1 MNTTVFP
8 PASNTSNSA
17 IVKEY
22 INITLFPAIGET
34 GVLYV
39 ALDTESTYI
48 WTGSQYVKYKGE
60 LLYTNNSAVP
70 STIGGITAGTTFSN
84 KTMKEMWDM
93 LLYPYINPAFT
104 AFGITGITSTYEV
117 GYTIPANSYT
127 FTWAISNGINVA
139 VNSIRIED
147 VTNATTLV
155 TGIANSGSTIAAIP
169 SISKASATSHQWR
182 ITGTNTN
189 NTTFNRTYTVAWQW
203 RVYYGESALSTL
215 VEADIEA
222 LRVSALASSAN
233 GTYNMLAGGY
243 KWICYPTAMGLKTTF
258 KDTNTNFDVAMVAPI
273 TVNVTNQYGVT
284 TSYYCHR
291 TYNVLGG
298 TISIGVS

>member
-1 MNTTVFP
+1 MNTITFP
-8 PASNTSNSA
+8 PSSGSGSGGTT
-17 IVKEY
+17 V
-22 INITLFPAIGET
+22 ITE
-34 GVLYV
+34 
-39 ALDTESTYI
+39 
-48 WTGSQYVKYKGE
+48 K
-60 LLYTNNSAVP
+60 YTNATAVP
-70 STIGGITAGTTFSN
+70 TTIGGITAGSTFSN

-93 LLYPYINPAFT
+93 LLYPYMSPAFT
-104 AFGITGITSTYEV
+104 TFGITGVTSTYEV
-117 GYTIPANSYT
+117 GYTIPANNYT

-155 TGIANSGSTIAAIP
+155 TAIANSGSTIAAIP

-182 ITGTNTN
+182 IIGTNTN
-189 NTTFNRTYTVAWQW
+189 NATFNRTYTVAWQW
-203 RVYYGESALSTL
+203 KVYYGESALSTL

-233 GTYNMLAGGY
+233 GTYSMLAGGY

-258 KDTNTNFDVAMVAPI
+258 KDINTNLDVAMVAPI

>member
-1 MNTTVFP
+1 MNTITFP
-8 PASNTSNSA
+8 PSSGSGGTT
-17 IVKEY
+17 V
-22 INITLFPAIGET
+22 ITE
-34 GVLYV
+34 
-39 ALDTESTYI
+39 
-48 WTGSQYVKYKGE
+48 K
-60 LLYTNNSAVP
+60 YTNAAAVP
-70 STIGGITAGTTFSN
+70 TTLGGITAGSTFSN

-93 LLYPYINPAFT
+93 LLYPYMNPAFT

-117 GYTIPANSYT
+117 GYTIPANNYT

-169 SISKASATSHQWR
+169 SISKASATNHQWR

-203 RVYYGESALSTL
+203 KVYYGESALSTL

-243 KWICYPTAMGLKTTF
+243 KWWAFPSSFTQPTQF
-258 KDTNTNFDVAMVAPI
+258 KDINTQFLVAMDPV
-273 TVNVTNQYGVT
+273 VGEVLVTN
-284 TSYYCHR
+284 SF
-291 TYNVLGG
+291 
-298 TISIGVS
+298 GVSTMYKLYRSYNILGSGIDVQIS